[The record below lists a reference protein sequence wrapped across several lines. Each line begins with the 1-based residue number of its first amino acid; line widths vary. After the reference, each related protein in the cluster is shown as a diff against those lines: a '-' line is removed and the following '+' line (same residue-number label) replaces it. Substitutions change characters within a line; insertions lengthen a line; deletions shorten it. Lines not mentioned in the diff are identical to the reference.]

1 MQHKLSGGGTF
12 TPFYSPDSFGAV
24 SGSFSK
30 VILVDATLLT
40 DFFDIVDNRH
50 KNFLLS
56 DSSIQ
61 ILAFLSIY
69 YE

>member
-30 VILVDATLLT
+30 VILVMPRCSRISLILLT
-40 DFFDIVDNRH
+40 IAIKISFF
-50 KNFLLS
+50 
-56 DSSIQ
+56 Q

>member
-30 VILVDATLLT
+30 VILVDAALLT
-40 DFFDIVDNRH
+40 DFFDIVDIAI
-50 KNFLLS
+50 KISFF
-56 DSSIQ
+56 Q